1 MGDKFDP
8 TRDSNS
14 LECRWGRLQGA
25 INKFHGCYE
34 RWERNKRS
42 GMTLE
47 DVKRAALRTYQD
59 TNNNQPFKH
68 EECWEICRKNA
79 KWCTKHLTKQDA
91 SRKNKSVVD
100 SSDENTPTSNQT
112 QTDPSPVAGSSSAR
126 VNDGI
131 DPKNVEAEKTNDEG
145 VSRPDKGRK
154 GVKDQ
159 KRRVVAEKVVADA
172 LGNLQSS
179 LEKQF
184 EWNRVDLE
192 LKKEREKKDYE
203 LRKKIFNAEIELKE
217 RNQKMK
223 EKAQKR
229 KEQERILEKDLT
241 KLTLNVRVKYETM
254 QAHIL
259 KEWEKEGFFGEV
271 SGNDDINI

>member
-91 SRKNKSVVD
+91 SKMQKSVV
-100 SSDENTPTSNQT
+100 ENPPTSNQT
-112 QTDPSPVAGSSSAR
+112 QTDPSSSSAR
-126 VNDGI
+126 VNDDT
-131 DPKNVEAEKTNDEG
+131 DPKIVEAEKTNDEG
-145 VSRPDKGRK
+145 VTLPDDGRK
-154 GVKDQ
+154 AVKEQ

-179 LEKQF
+179 LERQF
-184 EWNRVDLE
+184 ELNRVDLE

-203 LRKKIFNAEIELKE
+203 LREKIFNVEIELKE

-241 KLTLNVRVKYETM
+241 KLAPNVQVLYETM
-254 QAHIL
+254 QAQIV
-259 KEWEKEGFFGEV
+259 KEWEKDGFFGEV